1 KGATLADR
9 IDIIV
14 ASLKEGIDQ
23 EFEMLS
29 ASGFKEL
36 VESLANTSPDVFT
49 RLRKEFEIEEQDNLD
64 TERLRALGI
73 SPLDILNTYTNEEV
87 IALRDNMGLSKKEK
101 PRKAIL
107 QSFVNANSK
116 LLENYLLLAT
126 RDLQGLSAAG
136 IDIREADL

>member
-1 KGATLADR
+1 QFILHSGISVCALLTTEIHKPETTLQEKKDRLIRLMEDLDLNHEKKGATLADR

-49 RLRKEFEIEEQDNLD
+49 RLRKEFEIEEQDNL
-64 TERLRALGI
+64 
-73 SPLDILNTYTNEEV
+73 
-87 IALRDNMGLSKKEK
+87 
-101 PRKAIL
+101 
-107 QSFVNANSK
+107 
-116 LLENYLLLAT
+116 
-126 RDLQGLSAAG
+126 
-136 IDIREADL
+136 